1 MSPLFGS
8 SNLGVACTTSWYV
21 CVSNLGYL
29 ALSSN
34 SIFFLSRPSATV
46 MAVIRPFESGPSP
59 SRSCRNDK
67 LQSGR
72 PRLSVPPYVTAC
84 CMHAGGSSAGLP
96 LAGLPVIISVC
107 LSLQKNSCMA
117 FGDQRQGHA
126 PRLCC
131 LVAQVICCC
140 WVDTASKAASYLK
153 NCRSWS
159 YNCITIYA
167 TTSLSDC

>member
-1 MSPLFGS
+1 MSLP
-8 SNLGVACTTSWYV
+8 VA
-21 CVSNLGYL
+21 
-29 ALSSN
+29 
-34 SIFFLSRPSATV
+34 
-46 MAVIRPFESGPSP
+46 
-59 SRSCRNDK
+59 
-67 LQSGR
+67 
-72 PRLSVPPYVTAC
+72 

-167 TTSLSDC
+167 TTSLSDSQLAFSDRPWLAGAAFCCICLGLGYCLSEGYKLVFLSSCCGWLHTGAQDTVSTYCRFMLRETLSR